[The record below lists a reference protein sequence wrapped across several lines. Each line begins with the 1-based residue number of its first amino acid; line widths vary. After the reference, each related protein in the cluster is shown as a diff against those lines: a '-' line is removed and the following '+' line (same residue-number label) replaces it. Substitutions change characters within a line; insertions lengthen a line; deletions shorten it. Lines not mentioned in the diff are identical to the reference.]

1 MKIIRTMNEVDFF
14 MMFVDVR
21 GRRERESFFSSVPN
35 IHQSKE
41 LLSLNDAD
49 EKIFFLSFSSLQIE
63 FSQLKSP
70 Y

>member
-21 GRRERESFFSSVPN
+21 GRHEKKIFFSSIPN
-35 IHQSKE
+35 IYQSKE

-49 EKIFFLSFSSLQIE
+49 EKIFFLPFHLQIE